1 MRFGFYTSLTLGS
14 ILATGVRFA
23 AADDSD
29 LNTPPSM
36 LTQSWDFSDYD
47 HDSLAQIDADYLRE
61 TNLLAQVGS
70 ESESESSSGSG
81 SGSGSESKSESESH
95 SESRS
100 ESGSD
105 SDSQSSSSSDSD
117 D

>member
-14 ILATGVRFA
+14 VLAAGVRIA
-23 AADDSD
+23 AADDNGAT
-29 LNTPPSM
+29 NTPPSM

-61 TNLLAQVGS
+61 SNLLAQVGS
-70 ESESESSSGSG
+70 ESESSSGSA
-81 SGSGSESKSESESH
+81 SESKSGSESNSESQ

-100 ESGSD
+100 ESGSE
-105 SDSQSSSSSDSD
+105 SDS
-117 D
+117 

>member
-14 ILATGVRFA
+14 ILAVGVRIA
-23 AADDSD
+23 AADDGD
-29 LNTPPSM
+29 ANTPPSM

-47 HDSLAQIDADYLRE
+47 HDSLAQIDADYQKE

-81 SGSGSESKSESESH
+81 SGSGSGSESKSGSESH
-95 SESRS
+95 SEARS
-100 ESGSD
+100 ESGSE
-105 SDSQSSSSSDSD
+105 SDS
-117 D
+117 